1 MLGCRPAERP
11 AEKPAE
17 KPSVEWFVDRTD
29 ESGLA
34 FTHFNGM
41 TGDFH
46 YPEVMPPGVALLDF
60 DNDGDLD
67 VFVVQGDMFSGKVID
82 VALSPPKSPL
92 SSRLFRN
99 DVGPVLSDGPA
110 DPKAP
115 ALRFTDVTEQA
126 RIDVRGYGMGAA
138 TGDYNNDGCVD
149 LYVTKLGSNQLLK
162 NNCDGTFTDAT
173 AVSRTADPGWSVSAA
188 FVDIDRDGWLDLFV
202 GQYLNYSIA
211 GNVVCY
217 SVSGQRDYC
226 PPSAYR
232 ARPSHLFRN
241 NRDGTFSD
249 ITAAAG
255 MATEFG
261 PALGV
266 STADFN
272 RDGWIDIYVAN
283 DGAPNQLWINQ
294 RNGTFRN
301 TALLA
306 GAAVSAE
313 GRLKA
318 SMGVDAADFDEDGDD
333 DVFVGELTGQG
344 ADLYVNDG
352 SGVFV
357 EGSAQAGIRLRTL
370 PFTAFGA
377 GWLDADN
384 DGRLDLAIANGAVT
398 HTAEALAAG
407 ERFRLQQRRQL
418 FRNLGTGRFEEI
430 TDRAGRAFATEEVGR
445 GAAFGD
451 LDNDG
456 DTDVVIANDN
466 GPVRMLVNNVG
477 SRSRWIGL
485 RLVTSVAGPAGPA
498 RRDALGARVAIVGE
512 GGALRW
518 RRARADGSYASAN
531 DPRVLAGLGST
542 TAQSM
547 TVRVLWPG
555 GRAEE
560 WSRIPV
566 GRYTTLVEGT
576 GVSLRI

>member
-1 MLGCRPAERP
+1 MLIGVGAGCRAAPTPAP
-11 AEKPAE
+11 ASTEP
-17 KPSVEWFVDRTD
+17 WFVDRT
-29 ESGLA
+29 EQSGLS

-46 YPEVMPPGVALLDF
+46 YPEVMPPGIALLDY

-67 VFVVQGDMFSGKVID
+67 VFVVQGEMFSGKPIEK
-82 VALSPPKSPL
+82 ALAPPKSPL

-110 DPKAP
+110 PADPKGP
-115 ALRFTDVTEQA
+115 ALHFTDVTEESH
-126 RIDVRGYGMGAA
+126 IDVRGYGMGAA
-138 TGDYNNDGCVD
+138 TGDINNDGCVD
-149 LYVTKLGSNQLLK
+149 LYVTKLGANQLLR
-162 NNCDGTFTDAT
+162 NNCDGTFTDVTT
-173 AVSRTADPGWSVSAA
+173 ASRTADPGWSVSAA

-202 GQYLNYSIA
+202 GQYLNYSVA
-211 GNVVCY
+211 ANVVCY

-226 PPSAYR
+226 PPNVYR
-232 ARPSHLFRN
+232 ARPSHLFHN
-241 NRDGTFSD
+241 NGDGTFSD

-255 MATEFG
+255 LSTEFG
-261 PALGV
+261 PALGI

-272 RDGWIDIYVAN
+272 RDGWIDLYVAN

-294 RNGTFRN
+294 RNRTFKN

-318 SMGVDAADFDEDGDD
+318 SMGVDAGDFDADGDE

-357 EGSAQAGIRLRTL
+357 EESARAGLRLRTL

-377 GWLDADN
+377 AWLDADN
-384 DGRLDLAIANGAVT
+384 DGQLDLAIANGAVT
-398 HTAEALAAG
+398 HTAEALAAN

-418 FRNLGTGRFEEI
+418 FRNVGKGRFEEI
-430 TDRAGRAFATEEVGR
+430 TGRAGPAFTAEAVGR

-456 DTDVVIANDN
+456 DTDIVVANDN
-466 GPVRMLVNNVG
+466 GPVRLLVNNVG
-477 SRSRWIGL
+477 SRSRWMGL
-485 RLVTSVAGPAGPA
+485 RLLTAK
-498 RRDALGARVAIVGE
+498 RDALGARVTISRDATV
-512 GGALRW
+512 LT

-531 DPRVLAGLGST
+531 DPRVLVGLGETSPE
-542 TAQSM
+542 M
-547 TVRVLWPG
+547 LRVLVHWPSGRSEEWPG
-555 GRAEE
+555 L
-560 WSRIPV
+560 PV
-566 GRYTTLVEGT
+566 NRYSTLEEGT
-576 GVSLRI
+576 GTPVRTSDTK